1 MIKNNVTRMLDSR
14 GIAYEAFEL
23 PRQKLSG
30 MEAAS
35 YLGVEPE
42 RVYKTIVV
50 MRQERGKSI
59 LALVPATSEVDI
71 KNLSRAVGEKKLVLA
86 TQKEAEKLTGLQ
98 TGGISPLALLN
109 RRFQVVIDSSAV
121 LLDELFISG
130 GERGINI
137 KLPTQSLVDL
147 TKADLADISR

>member
-14 GIAYEAFEL
+14 KIPYEAFEL

-50 MRQERGKSI
+50 KRLERGRPI
-59 LALVPATSEVDI
+59 LALVPAPSEVDI

-86 TQKEAEKLTGLQ
+86 TQKEAEKITGLQ

-109 RRFQVVIDSSAV
+109 RRFQVVIDSSAES
-121 LLDELFISG
+121 LDEIFISG
-130 GERGINI
+130 GQRGINI
-137 KLPTQSLVDL
+137 RLPTQSLVDL
-147 TKADLADISR
+147 TKADLADISW